1 MDFGNTTTSIW
12 SKIKGYIDSKLSS
25 MRGRAIA
32 MIDWKDPLING
43 DAFSTTGASIELYYG
58 NNDLNFKKFY
68 ASSITVTYKFEERNT
83 LPGASFIF
91 YKTGDWN
98 KPQADKDVLIQ
109 LMGYN
114 ADKYCTL
121 AYVKNQWCE
130 DYVSYYIIGVKLKE
144 NCIFRCI
151 NKGNIISYV
160 TLKNNT
166 PYVCDS
172 QGSILT

>member
-25 MRGRAIA
+25 MRGGAIA
-32 MIDWKDPLING
+32 MIDWRDPLING

-58 NNDLNFKKFY
+58 NNYLNFKKFY

-91 YKTGDWN
+91 YRDGDWN
-98 KPQADKDVLIQ
+98 RPQADKDVLIQ

-160 TLKNNT
+160 TLKNDT

-172 QGSILT
+172 QGNILT